1 MLYSNDFI
9 VSKVFYYIKLKDLHS
24 SYLKTFDIINS
35 KVNTLNIKI
44 LSMQFC

>member
-9 VSKVFYYIKLKDLHS
+9 VSKVFYIKLKDLHS
-24 SYLKTFDIINS
+24 SYLKTSDIINS